1 MSHRN
6 TRATLKKFRNESK
19 VFYYHSGDFSAK
31 DENGNNVWQDYV
43 YGAPDYVNH
52 GDGFELIGNPVSS
65 LRGNIV
71 NGNWSVNTYSDKEC
85 TLKNGEINWMIIARA
100 ENPELGFGS
109 QILKTTEHVSILSD
123 DQTKLSGLVHNKC
136 MGGYYEVNK
145 KVKMDVEHKV
155 LDNFLEKDVKE
166 PRTGIWKKITITNTG
181 ESVIDPISGESV
193 GSLRKCVL
201 SKM

>member
-1 MSHRN
+1 M
-6 TRATLKKFRNESK
+6 
-19 VFYYHSGDFSAK
+19 D
-31 DENGNNVWQDYV
+31 
-43 YGAPDYVNH
+43 
-52 GDGFELIGNPVSS
+52 LIGKPVSS
-65 LRGNIV
+65 IRGNIV
-71 NGNWSVNTYSDKEC
+71 NGNWSVSTYSDKEC

-109 QILKTTEHVSILSD
+109 QTLKTTEHISILSD

-145 KVKMDVEHKV
+145 KVKMDVEHKL
-155 LDNFLEKDVKE
+155 LDNFLEKDDKE
-166 PRTGIWKKITITNTG
+166 PRTGVWKKITITNTG
-181 ESVIDPISGESV
+181 ESVLDPVSGESL